1 MVRKVQAIYEHGVFR
16 PVEPVLLNE
25 RQLVSV
31 IILDDD
37 GLEENPTFAAPAD
50 FEAFADRSVSIES
63 VREALSPI
71 AGELDRDF
79 SQQREER

>member
-1 MVRKVQAIYEHGVFR
+1 MIRKVQAIYEHGVLR
-16 PVEPVLLNE
+16 PVEPVILNE

-31 IILDDD
+31 IILDDT
-37 GLEENPTFAAPAD
+37 GLEEHPAFASPAD
-50 FEAFADRSVSIES
+50 FEAFANRGVSIES